1 MLNILILLVILNEGN
16 ITNINIAPSRC
27 IAYGACTGRW
37 GTPTR
42 LPLEQQC
49 SNSSN
54 VIDVPIR
61 LGIFNFYIKGC
72 TMDEQDRCKVL
83 LSLKET
89 ASEFELKHVEFRGY
103 TRWTTPEC
111 MDMRFVDDQKMIDV
125 LREGR
130 QADDIDAEL
139 QQESV
144 ASLKR
149 LAHEYDVKSSG
160 RKSELIQRIAAA
172 MKKKKNAPEK
182 DLRTYTCLKC
192 SPYCNVVAYE
202 FPLDFASNTQC
213 RARVVFHGSSLKK
226 IITHEDANA
235 IYMFLKKP
243 AKAQFVHVA
252 NRSKTYSNEDEPCAV
267 FGTGP
272 CSRPDLDAK
281 VVAEKLA
288 NHKDEGDDIL
298 LSKTHVLSFPTK
310 DEFDAAVAILEN
322 GAGLNSG
329 FKSIMESFPLSESDA
344 EKFLRPL
351 DSEFSSKDVSHELW
365 NDSDDDDDGEGGLL
379 DSDQR
384 EGLYVNLNPKLTR
397 PDYSLT
403 DSDFLDHI
411 DLGTCSEWARK
422 SIQRWGLLPPF
433 DPRIDDSRWKLYYME
448 RATVEWWNKANGNID
463 YAAVWNNFGSS
474 FQNGIKPIPD
484 GECIPW
490 DEEFPK
496 PDLLSRV
503 VFNVCRSRYEL
514 IFEVNDMR
522 KELQDSTEWVMDDCL
537 HLQDH
542 FETMYKRRN
551 ISKMFSDGIYVLRP
565 PISDTGYD
573 ADQNQVIAYACRC
586 YSPFAIGTS
595 FDVYFDHLEEYFMSA
610 HDHTNVFVRPR
621 LIIDCD
627 ATNIFKPL
635 IKSQERFLWCAY
647 ALCSGEGSRT
657 IKSLIKGLSPAQIE
671 YLFDPVGAQPR
682 TKNTARKRQKC
693 SEASLDDQSG
703 SYEYEDESSDG
714 WDDASSDGVASDDE
728 EYTQEVVRRIENIL
742 SGDMCPTSQLYY
754 LTKRFRNDEWCVR
767 VAMQDQVTALV
778 HTYFGMKQPVSAL
791 KMFSWIFYMATRA
804 STPCDLAY
812 GGSGDSMIAST
823 VVDFSSWLYGN
834 DQYGELRS
842 IYPKYKNRVVS
853 DPFLMVRSPHLQK
866 TRTRMNEFGKY
877 RQSLEEELKKIKDEN
892 PEGRLP
898 VSVKSFERP
907 SNPWVP
913 KRILRRSKEDYYS
926 EGSFPMKTLPRR

>member
-1 MLNILILLVILNEGN
+1 
-16 ITNINIAPSRC
+16 
-27 IAYGACTGRW
+27 
-37 GTPTR
+37 
-42 LPLEQQC
+42 
-49 SNSSN
+49 
-54 VIDVPIR
+54 
-61 LGIFNFYIKGC
+61 
-72 TMDEQDRCKVL
+72 MDEQGRNEFL

-103 TRWTTPEC
+103 LPWTTPEC

-125 LREGR
+125 LLEGKKGE
-130 QADDIDAEL
+130 DMDAEL
-139 QQESV
+139 QQETV

-160 RKSELIQRIAAA
+160 RKSELIERIAAA

-192 SPYCNVVAYE
+192 SPYCDVLAYE
-202 FPLDFASNTQC
+202 FPLDYASNTQC
-213 RARVVFHGSSLKK
+213 RARLMFHGGSLEK
-226 IITHEDANA
+226 IVTHEDAKA
-235 IYMFLKKP
+235 IYMFLKEP

-252 NRSKTYSNEDEPCAV
+252 SRSKTYSYECEPCAV
-267 FGTGP
+267 FGNGP

-281 VVAEKLA
+281 VVAEKLP
-288 NHKDEGDDIL
+288 NLKDEGGDIL
-298 LSKTHVLSFPTK
+298 LSKTHVLSFPSK
-310 DEFDAAVAILEN
+310 HEFDAAVAILED

-329 FKSIMESFPLSESDA
+329 FKSIMESFPLSESDV
-344 EKFLRPL
+344 EKFLQSL

-365 NDSDDDDDGEGGLL
+365 NDSDDDDAVHSDLL
-379 DSDQR
+379 YRNQR
-384 EGLYVNLNPKLTR
+384 EGLYASLNPKLTR

-403 DSDFLDHI
+403 DPDFLDHI
-411 DLGTCSEWARK
+411 DLETCSEWARK

-463 YAAVWNNFGSS
+463 YAAIWNNFGSS

-503 VFNVCRSRYEL
+503 VFSVCRSRYEL
-514 IFEVNDMR
+514 IFEVNEMR
-522 KELQDSTEWVMDDCL
+522 EKLKDSTEWVIDDCI

-542 FETMYKRRN
+542 FETIYERWN
-551 ISKMFSDGIYVLRP
+551 VSKMFSDGIYVLRP

-573 ADQNQVIAYACRC
+573 ADENQVVAYACRC

-595 FDVYFDHLEEYFMSA
+595 FDVYYDHVEEYSMSA
-610 HDHTNVFVRPR
+610 HDHTNIFVRPR

-635 IKSQERFLWCAY
+635 IKTQERFLWCAY
-647 ALCSGEGSRT
+647 ALSSGEGSKT

-671 YLFDPVGAQPR
+671 YLHDPVRAQPR
-682 TKNTARKRQKC
+682 PRSTPRKKQKV
-693 SEASLDDQSG
+693 SEALSNDRSDGDD
-703 SYEYEDESSDG
+703 YEEESSDG
-714 WDDASSDGVASDDE
+714 WGDADSDCVESEHE
-728 EYTQEVVRRIENIL
+728 EYTEEVVRRIESIL
-742 SGDMCPTSQLYY
+742 SGDMCPTAQLHY
-754 LTKRFRNDEWCVR
+754 LAKRFRNDEWCVR

-778 HTYFGMKQPVSAL
+778 QTYFGMKQPVSAL

-804 STPCDLAY
+804 SAPRDLAH
-812 GGSGDSMIAST
+812 GGNGNSMIAST
-823 VVDFSSWLYGN
+823 VVDFSPWLYGN

-842 IYPKYKNRVVS
+842 IYPKCKNRVVS
-853 DPFLMVRSPHLQK
+853 DPFFMVRSPRLQK
-866 TRTRMNEFGKY
+866 TRVLLNKFARY
-877 RQSLEEELKKIKDEN
+877 RQRLEEDLRKIKDEN

-898 VSVKSFERP
+898 VSVKPFERP

-913 KRILRRSKEDYYS
+913 KRIQRRSKADYYS
-926 EGSFPMKTLPRR
+926 EGSFPMKILPRK